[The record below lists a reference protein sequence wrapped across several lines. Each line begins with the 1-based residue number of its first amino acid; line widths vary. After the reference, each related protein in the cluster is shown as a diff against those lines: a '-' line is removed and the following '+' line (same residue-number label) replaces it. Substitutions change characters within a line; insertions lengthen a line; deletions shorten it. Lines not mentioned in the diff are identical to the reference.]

1 MSELKSSVGGSRG
14 RGRRA
19 LDSVK
24 GDLAVAKKETV
35 VELPRS
41 DMGRIIGKQGS
52 TKRDIEEKC
61 SVELEVRV
69 RQVDLRTL
77 TQELGKLQD

>member
-24 GDLAVAKKETV
+24 GDLAVARKEETV

-61 SVELEVRV
+61 SVELQVRLD
-69 RQVDLRTL
+69 QVDLQLRL
-77 TQELGKLQD
+77 C

>member
-1 MSELKSSVGGSRG
+1 MSELKSSVGGSRGRG

-24 GDLAVAKKETV
+24 GDLAVAMKEETV

-61 SVELEVRV
+61 SVELQVRLD
-69 RQVDLRTL
+69 QVDLQLRHC
-77 TQELGKLQD
+77 

>member
-1 MSELKSSVGGSRG
+1 MSEVKSSSGGSRGRG

-19 LDSVK
+19 LDAAK
-24 GDLAVAKKETV
+24 GDQEAAKKEETV
-35 VELPRS
+35 VELPRG

-61 SVELEVRV
+61 SVEL
-69 RQVDLRTL
+69 QVSW
-77 TQELGKLQD
+77 GKMAGSRSILNS

>member
-61 SVELEVRV
+61 SVELQVRLDK
-69 RQVDLRTL
+69 VDLQSRL
-77 TQELGKLQD
+77 C

>member
-1 MSELKSSVGGSRG
+1 M
-14 RGRRA
+14 
-19 LDSVK
+19 
-24 GDLAVAKKETV
+24 AKKETV

-61 SVELEVRV
+61 SVELEVSLD
-69 RQVDLRTL
+69 QVDLQLRL
-77 TQELGKLQD
+77 C

>member
-1 MSELKSSVGGSRG
+1 MSCFQSCCLISELKSSVGRG
-14 RGRRA
+14 RGRCA

-61 SVELEVRV
+61 SVELQVRLD
-69 RQVDLRTL
+69 QVDLQSRHC
-77 TQELGKLQD
+77 